1 MLSGFVRLCQGWFA
15 DYESGG
21 RTFELFRARQI
32 GLQFQLFGRSGS
44 ASTLK
49 LQIYVRAMSDTGIPE
64 GRSPGSL
71 AWAGLPFA
79 GYDGLR
85 GMFKATMPACAA
97 IVICRSR

>member
-1 MLSGFVRLCQGWFA
+1 
-15 DYESGG
+15 
-21 RTFELFRARQI
+21 
-32 GLQFQLFGRSGS
+32 
-44 ASTLK
+44 
-49 LQIYVRAMSDTGIPE
+49 MSDTGIPE

-97 IVICRSR
+97 ICDLQEPLIVVLQFL